1 MMASARMVIRVGR
14 REMHT
19 LSLARKAA
27 TKAGE
32 DAEAETKKL
41 KAQHINAIVTHKSL
55 VQQNAILLNRI
66 KAEKEEKANAVAAKA
81 LDDAKKKMEAQIADV
96 EKQFQDA

>member
-1 MMASARMVIRVGR
+1 M
-14 REMHT
+14 
-19 LSLARKAA
+19 
-27 TKAGE
+27 
-32 DAEAETKKL
+32 

>member
-1 MMASARMVIRVGR
+1 
-14 REMHT
+14 
-19 LSLARKAA
+19 
-27 TKAGE
+27 
-32 DAEAETKKL
+32 L

>member
-1 MMASARMVIRVGR
+1 
-14 REMHT
+14 
-19 LSLARKAA
+19 
-27 TKAGE
+27 
-32 DAEAETKKL
+32 
-41 KAQHINAIVTHKSL
+41 
-55 VQQNAILLNRI
+55 LNRI